1 MMCFIYFILCVL
13 LPICIPVPE
22 AAVVLWGTD
31 HIGSLQAF
39 LLGVTGSV
47 PGLAIMYVLSS
58 IATCRIFKGKKER
71 RQAFWLQRLTQQHRC
86 QALGILLIVPLVS
99 DEVICAGSALLK
111 IPLFQFLKIGIIAK
125 IISVGM
131 ISFSGSFGVLC
142 GLEHWQIIAAE
153 LLMMFLASAGL
164 QYFCKEEDAKRNHE
178 RVYTDH

>member
-1 MMCFIYFILCVL
+1 MMCLIYFLLCVL

-47 PGLAIMYVLSS
+47 LGLAIMYTLSS
-58 IATCRIFKGKKER
+58 LVACRIFKGKKER
-71 RQAFWLQRLTQQHRC
+71 RQALWLQRLTKQHRC
-86 QALGILLIVPLVS
+86 QALGLLLIVPLVS
-99 DEVICAGSALLK
+99 DEVLCACSALLK

-131 ISFSGSFGVLC
+131 ISFSGSFSVLC
-142 GLEHWQIIAAE
+142 GLEHWQIIVAE
-153 LLMMFLASAGL
+153 LLIMFLASAGL
-164 QYFCKEEDAKRNHE
+164 QYFCQKEEAQRNHE
-178 RVYTDH
+178 RIYTDH

>member
-1 MMCFIYFILCVL
+1 MCFIYFILCVL

-47 PGLAIMYVLSS
+47 LGLAIMYALSS
-58 IATCRIFKGKKER
+58 MATCRIFKGKKVR

-125 IISVGM
+125 IISIGM
-131 ISFSGSFGVLC
+131 IAFSGFFGSLC
-142 GLEHWQIIAAE
+142 GLRRWQMIAVE
-153 LLMMFLASAGL
+153 LLLMFLASALL
-164 QYFCKEEDAKRNHE
+164 QHFCKKGEANYHE
-178 RVYTDH
+178 RIHTGC

>member
-47 PGLAIMYVLSS
+47 LGLAIMYALSS
-58 IATCRIFKGKKER
+58 MATCRIFKGKKER
-71 RQAFWLQRLTQQHRC
+71 RQAFWLQRLTQQRRC

-125 IISVGM
+125 IISIGM
-131 ISFSGSFGVLC
+131 IAFSGFFGDLC
-142 GLEHWQIIAAE
+142 GLRRWQVIAAE
-153 LLMMFLASAGL
+153 LLFMFLASAAL
-164 QYFCKEEDAKRNHE
+164 QHFCKKGEAKLS
-178 RVYTDH
+178 